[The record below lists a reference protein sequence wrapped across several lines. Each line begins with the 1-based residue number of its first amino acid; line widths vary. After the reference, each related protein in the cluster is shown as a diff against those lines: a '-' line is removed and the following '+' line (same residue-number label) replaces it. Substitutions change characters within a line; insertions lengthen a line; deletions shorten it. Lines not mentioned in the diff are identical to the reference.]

1 LTTHHHHKTF
11 FLDHTTVIEWSIML
25 LIRMWQTYNTLALG
39 DLMSS
44 FSQLIVFFSLFER
57 VCNAHIHIHID
68 RRSKAV
74 LLSREECTIV
84 LVLLLLFLLSFL
96 CNQKSS
102 CLTITGDMIY
112 NHFFFCLSLESLRWH
127 IHRNFYRHLISI
139 CFRSSIYHHLIWTLL
154 LLLKSEY
161 ETYKHVLEE

>member
-1 LTTHHHHKTF
+1 
-11 FLDHTTVIEWSIML
+11 
-25 LIRMWQTYNTLALG
+25 
-39 DLMSS
+39 MSS
-44 FSQLIVFFSLFER
+44 FTELIVFFFYLN
-57 VCNAHIHIHID
+57 VCVRNAHIHIHID

-127 IHRNFYRHLISI
+127 IHSNFFCRHLIST
-139 CFRSSIYHHLIWTLL
+139 CFRPSFIIIIVFVHSSFYWSVSMRHMSMCKKNSQARCCLSDNGYHPSRRRRWR
-154 LLLKSEY
+154 
-161 ETYKHVLEE
+161 